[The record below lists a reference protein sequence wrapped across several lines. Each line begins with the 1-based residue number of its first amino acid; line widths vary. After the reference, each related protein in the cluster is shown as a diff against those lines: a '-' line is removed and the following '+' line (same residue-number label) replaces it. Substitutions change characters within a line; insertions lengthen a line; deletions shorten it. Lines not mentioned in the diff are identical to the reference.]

1 MLSPTQNFDN
11 SNFEYE
17 CKTSRSLISEKIT
30 KPKNIFKKS
39 ASQEAKDYEKW
50 MEKHMKEIKED
61 LKSKDVI
68 KPKKIKLKKLNDKEM
83 SDQFKLLLERL
94 KEKK

>member
-1 MLSPTQNFDN
+1 M
-11 SNFEYE
+11 
-17 CKTSRSLISEKIT
+17 ISEKIIT

-50 MEKHMKEIKED
+50 MHKHMEEIKDD
-61 LKSKDVI
+61 LKSHEI
-68 KPKKIKLKKLNDKEM
+68 IQPKKIKLKKLNDKEM
-83 SDQFKLLLERL
+83 SDQFKLLLSKL